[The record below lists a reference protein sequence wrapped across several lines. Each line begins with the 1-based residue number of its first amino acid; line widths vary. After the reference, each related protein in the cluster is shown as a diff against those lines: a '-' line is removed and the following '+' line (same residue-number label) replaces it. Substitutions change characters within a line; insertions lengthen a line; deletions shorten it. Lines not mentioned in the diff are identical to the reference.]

1 MVSNYNGQVIQ
12 ISRGNLISRLKG
24 NQGKAAKALAFGEL
38 FIHTGEKQ
46 DVREHHIHDL
56 VTNSELQTIFT
67 GDLFA
72 GYNNTKDVYFLGSGG
87 SLKWGG
93 IVYSANSYEDLVDKA
108 KQNPEHIFMYNG
120 DTTVTGRNHLYDPK
134 HDDNDAGL
142 TNGGA
147 GVQGRKSIA
156 DGETDPYQIEQ
167 LDRSYQAKSSSE
179 WQLRV
184 NPGDLLFY
192 SSALDQ
198 VVVIHLS
205 RSTDA
210 LTKINVDALVS
221 SSMQEWL
228 QEETATT
235 GMDTTSETNYDKTP
249 STLKT
254 FLDGP
259 VRHYQYL
266 VDNYGWKAAEVV
278 TPCVIDRPT
287 TEIANSEATV
297 TAGTIRLANPHDGE
311 VYYIPFSDTNT
322 GSNIYKVVQQSAT
335 DGRLLP
341 AYQTLDLKEGDLL
354 FALPQ
359 SNGVVQF
366 AVVSLYGALLDKL
379 KFKTKIERA
388 DKYATDIWEVGI
400 GGADGYIGDHAYQVA
415 HDTVSDFID
424 RLFKT
429 KVDVDP
435 TTGKI
440 ISSQLPDFLLGAP
453 KYMGHFERDLSEWE
467 ALDENTTA
475 EEFAKDFLLADHWEN
490 LDHSEDEANNPD
502 NPNNTTDSPIT
513 SDQVNNLLKTGC
525 YWIYQGDTI
534 DISKYPGIFHNCAV
548 EDDYASGE
556 VEANLAANV
565 ETLQATLD
573 TYNRQLAAKQD
584 EYQKVVAKQTA
595 LANMQ
600 TALDEFK
607 AGNGTTLEDTRANLE
622 AYAAAEGI
630 SYKFLNTEDPTIDPT
645 ALASELIIVTDTE
658 KDITEAINLQ
668 DSVVTEVASDIE
680 ALRAD
685 IAATETDLDETTAQL
700 DAVRRKSQQ
709 HLLNKGDWV
718 IYNAKATDNIGD
730 DNIGKFEIIDNSS
743 SFIGIL
749 VKNTKVAGVA
759 EFKNSPKDLSYQKA
773 WRTGNDGRI
782 EDRRLQRSAD
792 IDIAA
797 ANNAITFQNEDK
809 VFAAKPEF
817 LDAKYLPRI
826 APDRTEKNNALL
838 INSRFA
844 ILDETDV
851 DKSVAGLGVNF
862 PTGYKDVKDRP
873 DRTELFWHYKVPQ
886 EHWLSNHEVRIDY
899 FSFVDTYYQTI
910 MQDSLED
917 DYIVT
922 TKTRT
927 DVDANGVIT
936 ATGLNFD
943 WIPFMG
949 SVLDKTKFYSFAV
962 THETN
967 PQLYLPS
974 HSGVLATETYVNQG
988 FTVVKT
994 IINDLYEKLLRM
1006 TSRGH
1011 VDWLQTIREY
1021 KEKTWVD
1028 PQDPSAGTRD
1038 ITRHEVC
1045 DSRVL
1050 QERNVTSYVLK
1061 LFYEQPELAEHPYEE
1076 YDVLKYNHQLS
1087 AYLDLTANNKAANLH
1102 ATVDYQLG
1110 GNDPD
1115 ATPVKLNPS
1124 TPSGTDL
1131 QPEQVFPNHSGILL
1145 NNNSVIDGGEW

>member
-24 NQGKAAKALAFGEL
+24 NAGKAAKALAFGEL

-46 DVREHHIHDL
+46 NVSQYGIHDL
-56 VTNSELQTIFT
+56 VTNSDLQTIFT

-93 IVYSANSYEDLVDKA
+93 IVYSANSYEELVLKA
-108 KQNPEHIFMYNG
+108 KESPEHIFMYNG
-120 DTTVTGRNHLYDPK
+120 DTSVAGSNRNHLYDPK
-134 HDDNDAGL
+134 NDPSDGGL

-147 GVQGRKSIA
+147 GIQGRKSIA
-156 DGETDPYQIEQ
+156 DGAEDPYQIAQ

-221 SSMQEWL
+221 DSMKTWL
-228 QEETATT
+228 QEVTATT
-235 GMDTTSETNYDKTP
+235 GMETTSETNYAKTP

-259 VRHYQYL
+259 ARHYQYL
-266 VDNYGWKAAEVV
+266 VDNYGWKAATIV

-287 TEIANSEATV
+287 TEIANSRATV
-297 TAGTIRLANPHDGE
+297 TAGEIRLVNPHDGE

-322 GSNIYKVVQQSAT
+322 GSNIYRVIAEGT
-335 DGRLLP
+335 DGTLLP
-341 AYQTLDLKEGDLL
+341 AYQNIDLKEGDLL

-359 SNGVVQF
+359 SDGKVQF

-379 KFKTKIERA
+379 KFNAEIERA
-388 DKYATDIWEVGI
+388 DKYATDIWKVGI

-453 KYMGHFERDLSEWE
+453 KYMGHFENPLSDWEDLTAE
-467 ALDENTTA
+467 TTA
-475 EEFAKDFLLADHWEN
+475 EEFAKDFLLANDWEN
-490 LDHSEDEANNPD
+490 LDNSEDSADGTPGENNNEAA
-502 NPNNTTDSPIT
+502 SAK
-513 SDQVNNLLKTGC
+513 VNNLLKTGC
-525 YWIYQGDTI
+525 YWIYQGDTV

-548 EDDYASGE
+548 DDDYDSGE
-556 VEANLAANV
+556 IEATLAAEV
-565 ETLQATLD
+565 DALQATVDNLNQSLREKKD
-573 TYNRQLAAKQD
+573 SKKKADDYLAALDAMQSYLQQ
-584 EYQKVVAKQTA
+584 YQTDGKT
-595 LANMQ
+595 LE
-600 TALDEFK
+600 EFK
-607 AGNGTTLEDTRANLE
+607 ADIMA
-622 AYAAAEGI
+622 AAAAEGI
-630 SYKFLNTEDPTIDPT
+630 VYEIVPVDATADISTTNVAINVTTDTSKDL
-645 ALASELIIVTDTE
+645 ALAITDQESTVA
-658 KDITEAINLQ
+658 DIYT
-668 DSVVTEVASDIE
+668 DIE
-680 ALRAD
+680 ADEATK
-685 IAATETDLDETTAQL
+685 ASTETELAEKTAQL
-700 DAVRRKSQQ
+700 DTARRKSQQ

-718 IYNAKATDNIGD
+718 IYNAKVDDGIGD

-759 EFKNSPKDLSYQKA
+759 EFKNSPKELSYQKA

-782 EDRRLQRSAD
+782 EDRRTQRSTD

-817 LDAKYLPRI
+817 LDEKYLPRI

-844 ILDETDV
+844 IIDETAT
-851 DKSVAGLGVNF
+851 DKSITGLGVNF
-862 PTGYKDVKDRP
+862 PTGYKDVKDVP
-873 DRTELFWHYKVPQ
+873 DRTELFWHYKIPENQ
-886 EHWLSNHEVRIDY
+886 WASNHEVNVEY
-899 FSFVDTYYQTI
+899 YSFLDTYYKTI
-910 MQDSLED
+910 TANPNDTEC
-917 DYIVT
+917 IIT

-927 DVDANGVIT
+927 DVDANGVVT

-943 WIPFMG
+943 WIAFMG
-949 SVLDKTKFYSFAV
+949 SVLNHTQFYSFAIK
-962 THETN
+962 HEVN

-974 HSGVLATETYVNQG
+974 HSGVLATEKYVNQG

-1006 TSRGH
+1006 TARGH

-1021 KEKTWVD
+1021 TEYTFED
-1028 PQDPSAGTRD
+1028 PRDPNSNVIP

-1050 QERNVTSYVLK
+1050 QERAVDSFVLK
-1061 LFYEQPELAEHPYEE
+1061 LFYEQNDITDPYMEYTKTKYCHKISMYNTITTQKANEL
-1076 YDVLKYNHQLS
+1076 N
-1087 AYLDLTANNKAANLH
+1087 
-1102 ATVDYQLG
+1102 ATVDYELG
-1110 GNDPD
+1110 GNDPNATVTLLNP
-1115 ATPVKLNPS
+1115 ATPQQ
-1124 TPSGTDL
+1124 GDM
-1131 QPEQVFPNHSGILL
+1131 QPEHVFPNHSGILL